1 MLNTE
6 IIILLITNIV
16 APIITGSVTWMQA
29 KKKYNVEIDSNIINN
44 MKESLNFYKQLS
56 DDNKE
61 RLKEVLEKNDY
72 LEKDIMELR
81 KQVLNLTMH
90 ICLDLTCKH
99 RAIEKEEVEDSR
111 YKD

>member
-1 MLNTE
+1 MLSTE
-6 IIILLITNIV
+6 IIVLLITNII

-29 KKKYNVEIDSNIINN
+29 KKKYNVEVDSDLINN
-44 MKESLNFYKQLS
+44 MKESLDFYKQLS

-61 RLKEVLEKNDY
+61 RLKEVLEKNEY
-72 LEKDIMELR
+72 LEREMMELR

-90 ICLDLTCKH
+90 ICLDLTCKN
-99 RAIEKEEVEDSR
+99 RVIEKDKTDGNR